1 MDDQQTRDARRMT
14 KLSWDQ
20 VIAFRLE
27 RQFLRSR
34 APAGSLFEVA
44 SALCGVRAQL
54 PLTAELALWA
64 RVDGLAQGEVK
75 QALEDERTLVKTWIR
90 NTLSVVPAD
99 DLALYVAVLR
109 PRPEGPGDAWLR
121 LRGVT
126 REQYEAIVKNVPR
139 ALDGRPRTREWLAD
153 RLAELAGLDVREA
166 VLFSWGGVLK
176 QSARFGDLCF
186 GPPRGRNVTFVRPDR
201 WLRRTLRAD
210 PDEAGRE
217 LVRRFLAAYGPTS
230 AVDFGRWLQD
240 PTKAKALLRASA
252 DELAEVEVEG
262 RPALALTSDLAVLA
276 GSRRPRG
283 VRLLP
288 AFDPYVTGPRPREAF
303 VPSDH
308 IRRVYKQQG
317 FVSPVFLVDGRAA
330 GIWSHERR
338 GGTIRVEVE
347 PFQVLRPKVRQ
358 ALVCE
363 VEQLAAF
370 LGGSP
375 EFSLAA

>member
-1 MDDQQTRDARRMT
+1 V
-14 KLSWDQ
+14 L
-20 VIAFRLE
+20 
-27 RQFLRSR
+27 
-34 APAGSLFEVA
+34 
-44 SALCGVRAQL
+44 
-54 PLTAELALWA
+54 
-64 RVDGLAQGEVK
+64 
-75 QALEDERTLVKTWIR
+75 
-90 NTLSVVPAD
+90 PAD
-99 DLALYVAVLR
+99 DLALYVAALR

-126 REQYEAIVKNVPR
+126 REQYEAIVENVPR

-153 RLAELAGLDVREA
+153 RLAELAGPDVREA

-210 PDEAGRE
+210 PDEAGRD
-217 LVRRFLAAYGPTS
+217 LVRRFLAAYGPAS
-230 AVDFGRWLQD
+230 AVDFGRWIEN
-240 PTKAKALLRASA
+240 PTKARALLRASA

-262 RPALALTSDLAVLA
+262 RPALALAGDLAVLA

-288 AFDPYVTGPRPREAF
+288 AFDQYVTGPRPREAF

-317 FVSPVFLVDGRAA
+317 FVSPVVLVDGRAA
-330 GIWSHERR
+330 GIWSHERA
-338 GGTIRVEVE
+338 GGAIRVDVE
-347 PFQVLRPKVRQ
+347 PFQPLRPKVRKE
-358 ALVCE
+358 LVGE
-363 VEQLAAF
+363 VERLAAF

-375 EFSLAA
+375 ELSIAA